1 MEDIFRTKNEFYVL
15 TFILIITF
23 IFIVL
28 LIRKTFLRLKKLDK
42 NELKEEMEN
51 SQNKSSTAIFI
62 KNILELFS

>member
-1 MEDIFRTKNEFYVL
+1 MEDIFRTKNEFYFL

-23 IFIVL
+23 FIIVL
-28 LIRKTFLRLKKLDK
+28 LGRKIFLRLKKLDK
-42 NELKEEMEN
+42 NELKEEMES

>member
-28 LIRKTFLRLKKLDK
+28 LVRKTFLRLKKLDK
-42 NELKEEMEN
+42 NKLKEEMD
-51 SQNKSSTAIFI
+51 SSLDKSSTAIFI

>member
-28 LIRKTFLRLKKLDK
+28 LGRKTFLRLKKLDK
-42 NELKEEMEN
+42 NELKKEMD
-51 SQNKSSTAIFI
+51 SSLDKSSTAIFI

>member
-28 LIRKTFLRLKKLDK
+28 LVRKTFLRLKKLDK
-42 NELKEEMEN
+42 NELKEEMES
-51 SQNKSSTAIFI
+51 SQDKSSTAIFI

>member
-23 IFIVL
+23 IFIVIL
-28 LIRKTFLRLKKLDK
+28 GRKTFLRLKELDK
-42 NELKEEMEN
+42 NELKKEMD
-51 SQNKSSTAIFI
+51 SSLDKSSTAIFI